1 MNQQSLNNNKIAR
14 NFTIKEDQR
23 DDFFHSSGYGAA
35 QNSGNIGTAST
46 GLTMSERKNIEEK
59 RQFVKKYNNSQ
70 IFSSTLN
77 LRHSKPYV
85 PANSS
90 SSSNSNYANTGGE
103 HTATA
108 TASASSNAATPS
120 ANTRPITRDFAGSG
134 NGIGSS
140 NSFTP
145 YRTGGSATAGAPRP
159 SRSFTPNIKPN
170 FK

>member
-90 SSSNSNYANTGGE
+90 SSSNSNYTNTGGE
-103 HTATA
+103 Y
-108 TASASSNAATPS
+108 TASASSSAAAPS
-120 ANTRPITRDFAGSG
+120 ANTRSNTRDFAGSG
-134 NGIGSS
+134 NSIGSS
-140 NSFTP
+140 KSFTP
-145 YRTGGSATAGAPRP
+145 YRTGGSATSGVPRP

>member
-85 PANSS
+85 PTNSS
-90 SSSNSNYANTGGE
+90 SSSNSNYTNTGGE
-103 HTATA
+103 YTA
-108 TASASSNAATPS
+108 TASSNTATPP
-120 ANTRPITRDFAGSG
+120 ANTRPITRDLAGSG

-145 YRTGGSATAGAPRP
+145 YRTGGSAAAGAPRP

>member
-77 LRHSKPYV
+77 LRHSKSYCV

-90 SSSNSNYANTGGE
+90 SSSNSNYTNTGGE
-103 HTATA
+103 YTAA
-108 TASASSNAATPS
+108 PS
-120 ANTRPITRDFAGSG
+120 ANTRSTTRDFAGSG

-145 YRTGGSATAGAPRP
+145 YRTGGSATSGAPRP

>member
-90 SSSNSNYANTGGE
+90 SSSNSNYANTGGGY
-103 HTATA
+103 TAT
-108 TASASSNAATPS
+108 TSSSAAAPS
-120 ANTRPITRDFAGSG
+120 ANTRSNTRDFAGSG

-145 YRTGGSATAGAPRP
+145 YRTGGSATAGVPRP

>member
-70 IFSSTLN
+70 IFGSTLN

-90 SSSNSNYANTGGE
+90 SSNNSNYTNTGGE
-103 HTATA
+103 YTAS
-108 TASASSNAATPS
+108 ASASSNTAAPS
-120 ANTRPITRDFAGSG
+120 ANTRSNTRDFAGSG

-145 YRTGGSATAGAPRP
+145 YRTGGSATSGAPRP